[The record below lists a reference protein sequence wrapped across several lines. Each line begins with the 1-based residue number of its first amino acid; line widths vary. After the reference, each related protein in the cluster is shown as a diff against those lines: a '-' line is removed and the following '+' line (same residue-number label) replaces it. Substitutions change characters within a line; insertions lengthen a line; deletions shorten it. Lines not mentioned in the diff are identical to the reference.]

1 MSTWDEKAADVAE
14 LVALEAS
21 EWSPAVATRFGCFMS
36 GARWQR
42 EALLSD
48 DMIERVARE
57 LANLDPGDDW
67 PTNIE
72 LGGNPFTG
80 TRDDEYKRGM
90 HERAREVL
98 GAALGIDGDE

>member
-1 MSTWDEKAADVAE
+1 MNPWDEKAADVAE

-48 DMIERVARE
+48 DMIERAARGIHASHDRGE
-57 LANLDPGDDW
+57 DFDNEPQSVQ
-67 PTNIE
+67 
-72 LGGNPFTG
+72 
-80 TRDDEYKRGM
+80 DEYLDM
-90 HERAREVL
+90 AR
-98 GAALGIDGDE
+98 AALAAAIEGDE